1 MKKLFTLLLAVIL
14 LISLC
19 ACAAPTQSSEPE
31 TEAPQSEAPEE
42 KEQKGEGFFTLD
54 NYPKMGGSLAALPLG
69 EALTA
74 NALDLTREEAT
85 KLLTFDGSTTSNYE
99 RLRDGTFDIILA
111 YEPAEEVTY
120 TDEFEFTP
128 IGVDALVFI
137 TGKNNTVENLT
148 SKEIS
153 KIFNGKITNWSEVG
167 GEDKAIVPYIRNPE
181 SGSHT
186 LFEIFF
192 DLESTD
198 HIKNEYVVGS
208 MMGLLEAIADY
219 KGTDEAIGYTVHY
232 YLTKMEAST
241 LETSKLIAVDGVM
254 PSFETIEDG
263 SYKLSNQFYVVI
275 RKDAEVNS
283 PERILYNWIASEQG
297 KQIAH
302 NEGYVVELT
311 VAP

>member
-19 ACAAPTQSSEPE
+19 ACAAPTVNSNPE
-31 TEAPQSEAPEE
+31 SEAQ
-42 KEQKGEGFFTLD
+42 KEVQGQTDSNFFTMD

-111 YEPAEEVTY
+111 YEPAQEVTY

-137 TGKNNTVENLT
+137 TGKNNSVENLT
-148 SKEIS
+148 SEQIS
-153 KIFNGKITNWSEVG
+153 DIFNGKITNWSEVG
-167 GEDKAIVPYIRNPE
+167 GEDKKIVPYIRNPE

-198 HIKNEYVVGS
+198 HIRNEYVVGS
-208 MMGLLEAIADY
+208 MLGLLEAIADY

-241 LETSKLIAVDGVM
+241 LETSRLIGVDGVM
-254 PSFETIEDG
+254 PTFETIEDG

-275 RKDAEVNS
+275 RKDAEKNS
-283 PERILYNWIASEQG
+283 PERVLYNWIASEQG
-297 KQIAH
+297 KQIAE
-302 NEGYVVELT
+302 NEGYVT
-311 VAP
+311 PK

>member
-1 MKKLFTLLLAVIL
+1 MKKLVTLLLAVIL
-14 LISLC
+14 LVSLC
-19 ACAAPTQSSEPE
+19 ACAKPQESEQGE
-31 TEAPQSEAPEE
+31 
-42 KEQKGEGFFTLD
+42 EQKQATTDNFFTLD

-111 YEPAEEVTY
+111 YEPAGEVTY

-128 IGVDALVFI
+128 IGLDALVFI
-137 TGKNNTVENLT
+137 TGKNNPVENLT
-148 SKEIS
+148 SEEIS
-153 KIFNGKITNWSEVG
+153 DIFNGYITNWSEVG
-167 GEDKAIVPYIRNPE
+167 GEDKAVVPYIRNPE

-186 LFEIFF
+186 LFEVFF
-192 DLESTD
+192 DLKGTD

-208 MMGLLEAIADY
+208 MAGLLEAIADY

-241 LETSKLIAVDGVM
+241 LDTSKLIAVDGVM
-254 PSFETIEDG
+254 PSFETIQNGE
-263 SYKLSNQFYVVI
+263 YKLSNEFYVVI
-275 RKDAEVNS
+275 RKTAEKNS
-283 PERILYNWIASEQG
+283 PERVLYDWIASEQG
-297 KQIAH
+297 KEIAKL
-302 NEGYVVELT
+302 EGYATPE
-311 VAP
+311 